1 MNTTNGGDSESAAL
15 RSDLRDVV
23 ATDRRDRLREWMEG
37 NEIDAFVAVG
47 PSHVNYVA
55 GYARY
60 YGGPAAAILTRNREI
75 ALCVMRDEVPIAE
88 ELSDAATVD
97 GYGQRGFGIN
107 LNPHPL
113 LLEVVS
119 KHPLL
124 SGTSRVGLADE
135 SGFARDALSDGR
147 EIVEADSVVTELR
160 RRKDVA
166 ELRKLLHAYQ
176 LCWIAQQA
184 VADHGAMGE
193 SEIEVFS
200 AAQQAAQVAH
210 KAPIEFLADL
220 LSGADTAKV
229 CSPIHV
235 PGPRAVA
242 QGDAVVADIVIGAD
256 GYWGDS
262 AETHFRGQNQRLAE
276 ARIKLLAILGESAGQ
291 LTPGNT
297 GAALFQTM
305 ADRIHGEFPEGE
317 FPHHGGHAVGLTSF
331 EPPHVIPSDEIPFEA
346 GMVIA
351 LEPGVY
357 FPAVGGARVENIFL
371 VTPDGGVELRAAF
384 GLDGHTG

>member
-15 RSDLRDVV
+15 RSVLRDVV

-124 SGTSRVGLADE
+124 SGTS
-135 SGFARDALSDGR
+135 
-147 EIVEADSVVTELR
+147 
-160 RRKDVA
+160 
-166 ELRKLLHAYQ
+166 
-176 LCWIAQQA
+176 
-184 VADHGAMGE
+184 
-193 SEIEVFS
+193 S
-200 AAQQAAQVAH
+200 A
-210 KAPIEFLADL
+210 
-220 LSGADTAKV
+220 S
-229 CSPIHV
+229 
-235 PGPRAVA
+235 
-242 QGDAVVADIVIGAD
+242 
-256 GYWGDS
+256 
-262 AETHFRGQNQRLAE
+262 
-276 ARIKLLAILGESAGQ
+276 
-291 LTPGNT
+291 
-297 GAALFQTM
+297 
-305 ADRIHGEFPEGE
+305 
-317 FPHHGGHAVGLTSF
+317 
-331 EPPHVIPSDEIPFEA
+331 
-346 GMVIA
+346 
-351 LEPGVY
+351 
-357 FPAVGGARVENIFL
+357 
-371 VTPDGGVELRAAF
+371 
-384 GLDGHTG
+384 

>member
-1 MNTTNGGDSESAAL
+1 M
-15 RSDLRDVV
+15 
-23 ATDRRDRLREWMEG
+23 
-37 NEIDAFVAVG
+37 
-47 PSHVNYVA
+47 
-55 GYARY
+55 
-60 YGGPAAAILTRNREI
+60 
-75 ALCVMRDEVPIAE
+75 
-88 ELSDAATVD
+88 
-97 GYGQRGFGIN
+97 
-107 LNPHPL
+107 
-113 LLEVVS
+113 
-119 KHPLL
+119 
-124 SGTSRVGLADE
+124 
-135 SGFARDALSDGR
+135 
-147 EIVEADSVVTELR
+147 VTELR

-351 LEPGVY
+351 LEPGCT
-357 FPAVGGARVENIFL
+357 FL
-371 VTPDGGVELRAAF
+371 RSAGPGSKTSSW
-384 GLDGHTG
+384 